1 MQSADRLLD
10 MDVAR
15 LSGLHGD
22 WVAAE
27 ACHLLTVG
35 IYHLGL
41 KRKSARF
48 CVLVPYLTLGMDDGL
63 VGGDIEVG
71 SIDVGARRT

>member
-1 MQSADRLLD
+1 MQAADCLLD

-35 IYHLGL
+35 IKHCGAEGECAWL
-41 KRKSARF
+41 